1 MAQNYLVVGNDISLL
16 ITYLDRKTGKPID
29 FLDGATVSAQ
39 FRDGPSQSD
48 NILLTGT
55 ASVVG
60 QGQVQIDVAGSDVTP
75 DMEGKTVYVDVKVE
89 KESKVLNIPIPPIR
103 LPIYGR
109 VTV

>member
-16 ITYLDRKTGKPID
+16 ITYLDRKTGQPID
-29 FLDGATVSAQ
+29 LLDGATVSAQ
-39 FRDGPSQSD
+39 FRDGPTESD
-48 NILLTGT
+48 NLLLTGS

-60 QGQVQIDVAGSDVTP
+60 KGQVQIDVSGSDVTP
-75 DMEGKTVYVDVKVE
+75 DMEGKTAYVDVKLE
-89 KESKVLNIPIPPIR
+89 KNNKIINIPIPPIR